1 MKINELRN
9 ERARL
14 IAEARGLVDL
24 AENENRDFDA
34 QETEKY
40 DALMNEA
47 TSLRERLDRVEAT
60 QREAAEL
67 EQLEERAVAAKPEQR
82 AEAVLEGLRPEVR
95 ELVEGAVRARPEIA
109 TSEYRDNFRN
119 YLKTGEARALQS
131 APDSSGGYMVP
142 VDFIASLLE
151 KVRDQVFVRQLATN
165 YTLTTGDSVG
175 RPTIETDMAD
185 ADWTSE
191 IGSVSEDST
200 LAFGKR
206 ELHPHDLTK
215 LIKVSRKLLR
225 ASAINPETIVRDQMA
240 YKFGVT
246 EEKAFMTGNG
256 AGQPLGVFTASDDG
270 IATGRDVSTGNT
282 TTAIGAD
289 NLFEVKYSLKGGY
302 LGNARWVFHR
312 DALKQIAKLK
322 DGDGQYLWQPG
333 IRDSV
338 SDQLLGLPVVTSEFA
353 PNTFTTGQYVG
364 ILGDFS
370 YYWVA
375 TSLNLTVQRLVEL
388 YAATGQ
394 DGFLGRHAV
403 DGMPI
408 FGEAFAR
415 VKLA

>member
-1 MKINELRN
+1 MNINELRQ

-14 IAEARGLVDL
+14 IAEARSMVDV
-24 AENENRDFDA
+24 AENENRDFDTV
-34 QETEKY
+34 ESEGY
-40 DALMNEA
+40 DRLMDQA
-47 TSLRERLDRVEAT
+47 TSLRERVERLEET
-60 QREAAEL
+60 QRESA
-67 EQLEERAVAAKPEQR
+67 QLEELEERQVKAAPEHRADAL
-82 AEAVLEGLRPEVR
+82 LEGFSAETRQLI
-95 ELVEGAVRARPEIA
+95 EGAVRARPEIA
-109 TSEYRDNFRN
+109 SPEYRKAFGE
-119 YLKTGEARALQS
+119 YLRTGEARALAA

-142 VDFIASLLE
+142 ADFVASLLE

-175 RPTIETDMAD
+175 RPTIEADMAD
-185 ADWTSE
+185 ASWTSE
-191 IGSVSEDST
+191 IGTVSEDSS
-200 LAFGKR
+200 LSFGKR
-206 ELHPHDLTK
+206 ELHPHDLAK

-225 ASAINPETIVRDQMA
+225 ASAINPETIIRDQMA
-240 YKFGVT
+240 YKFGVS

-256 AGQPLGVFTASDDG
+256 AGQPLGVFTASNDG
-270 IATGRDVSTGNT
+270 IGTGRDVSTGNSSS
-282 TTAIGAD
+282 AIGAD
-289 NLFEVKYSLKGGY
+289 NLFEVKYSLKAGY
-302 LGNARWVFHR
+302 LPNARWVFHR
-312 DALKQIAKLK
+312 DAVKQIAKLK
-322 DGDGQYLWQPG
+322 DGNGDYIWSPG
-333 IRDSV
+333 IRDAV
-338 SDQLLGLPVVTSEFA
+338 SDELLGIPVVMSEFA
-353 PNTFTTGQYVG
+353 PNTFSTGQYVG

>member
-1 MKINELRN
+1 MKINDLRN

-14 IAEARGLVDL
+14 ITEARSLVDG
-24 AENENRDFDA
+24 AENENRDLS
-34 QETEKY
+34 TEENERY
-40 DALMNEA
+40 SALMEEA
-47 TSLRERLDRVEAT
+47 TQLRERVARIEET
-60 QREAAEL
+60 QRQAAEL
-67 EQLEERAVAAKPEQR
+67 EELEERAVKVAPEQR
-82 AEAVLEGLRPEVR
+82 ADAILEGLRPEVR
-95 ELVEGAVRARPEIA
+95 ELVEGVVRARPEIA
-109 TSEYRDNFRN
+109 TSEYRDNFRA
-119 YLKTGEARALQS
+119 YLRTGEARALQT

-142 VDFIASLLE
+142 MDFIASLLE

-175 RPTIETDMAD
+175 RPTIEADMSD

-191 IGSVSEDST
+191 IGTVQEDST

-206 ELHPHDLTK
+206 ELAPHDLAK

-225 ASAINPETIVRDQMA
+225 ASAINPETIIRDQMA

-256 AGQPLGVFTASDDG
+256 AGQPLGVFTASADG
-270 IATGRDVSTGNT
+270 ISTARDVSTGNS

-338 SDQLLGLPVVTSEFA
+338 SDTLLGLPVITSEFA

-388 YAATGQ
+388 YAANGQ

-415 VKLA
+415 VTLA